1 MFKTKLINT
10 KKFIVM
16 SYKIIEKN
24 EYGVLVVDSEP
35 NQNISDVCN
44 KCKYLDN
51 CEDEWMH
58 CIINTYYIPDSE
70 VERLELENDLKAK
83 NEALIK
89 FLEDNIDCCKIHEI
103 QKNSTDPVDIAT
115 VAMYI
120 TYKNVLE
127 FIKNQK

>member
-1 MFKTKLINT
+1 MKPFNTGLIQTGWNVCIYYDSD
-10 KKFIVM
+10 IV
-16 SYKIIEKN
+16 
-24 EYGVLVVDSEP
+24 G
-35 NQNISDVCN
+35 VCN
-44 KCKYLDN
+44 LCHDN
-51 CEDEWMH
+51 SYFLSDFE
-58 CIINTYYIPDSE
+58 
-70 VERLELENDLKAK
+70 AK

-120 TYKNVLE
+120 TYNNVLE